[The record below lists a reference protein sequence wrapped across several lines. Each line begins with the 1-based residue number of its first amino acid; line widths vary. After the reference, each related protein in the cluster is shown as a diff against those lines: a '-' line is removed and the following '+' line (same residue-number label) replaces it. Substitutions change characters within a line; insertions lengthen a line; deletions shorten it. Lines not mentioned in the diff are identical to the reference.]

1 VCIFARQ
8 GGKENMKNVLL
19 IGLAFLIIGLPV
31 INAESAVSGDKIQSQ
46 ADRLWL
52 TSVTAAPGETV
63 IVDIMVEN
71 AVQKIDAV
79 TIRLRYDT
87 DKLQYMDWEDGTLN
101 PGWVMFNINES
112 EPGLINLGGFCVQ
125 TAIEPGSKG
134 SLARMSFKVKPEAS
148 GAPGFITV
156 EALRDDLKEFTFD
169 NGKIDIG
176 ITALG
181 K

>member
-1 VCIFARQ
+1 
-8 GGKENMKNVLL
+8 MKHLLL
-19 IGLAFLIIGLPV
+19 IGLTALIIGLPV
-31 INAESAVSGDKIQSQ
+31 INAESTVSGEKIQVQ
-46 ADRLWL
+46 TDRLWL
-52 TSVTAAPGETV
+52 TSATAAPGESV
-63 IVDIMVEN
+63 IVEIMVEN

-101 PGWVMFNINES
+101 PGWVMFNLNES

-134 SLARMSFKVKPEAS
+134 SLARLSFKVKPEAS

-156 EALRDDLKEFTFD
+156 EALRDDLQEFAFE
-169 NGKIDIG
+169 NGKVEFG
-176 ITALG
+176 KPVLG